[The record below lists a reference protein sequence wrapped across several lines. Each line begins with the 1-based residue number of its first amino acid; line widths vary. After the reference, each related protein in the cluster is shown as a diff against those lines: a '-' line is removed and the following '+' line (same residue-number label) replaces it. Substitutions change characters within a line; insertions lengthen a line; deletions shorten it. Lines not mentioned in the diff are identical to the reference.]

1 MSIDDARPG
10 AAAGVTTNTGSPAK
24 KLTTTALRKQVDGAR
39 ARDGGT
45 TGSSVQRSC
54 FMCQNYHLPGKSP
67 KTSQQCPKCNTWL
80 CNVSRVGNPHRTTTC
95 FDEHCNSQY
104 DEIRCTPG
112 QAKGSFP
119 KHLKHS
125 SVRF

>member
-1 MSIDDARPG
+1 MTTKGQLRAAGMSDAQAKTIPEKATRGYMLYGSMSIDDARPG

-24 KLTTTALRKQVDGAR
+24 KSKSTALRKKLDGAR
-39 ARDGGT
+39 AR
-45 TGSSVQRSC
+45 
-54 FMCQNYHLPGKSP
+54 
-67 KTSQQCPKCNTWL
+67 
-80 CNVSRVGNPHRTTTC
+80 GNPFRTATC

-112 QAKGSFP
+112 EAKGSFP

-125 SVRF
+125 SVRFKALV